1 MVANHL
7 ESEFSESF
15 KTISKKFFF
24 SMMDFLIFFS
34 PKMVPF
40 HDFFV
45 KINENKGKTLVFDSF
60 PLFFI
65 DFGGFLGKS

>member
-1 MVANHL
+1 
-7 ESEFSESF
+7 
-15 KTISKKFFF
+15 
-24 SMMDFLIFFS
+24 MDFFS

-45 KINENKGKTLVFDSF
+45 KIDENKGKTLVFDSF

-65 DFGGFLGKS
+65 GFGRFLGKSWNATIFGSKKYILSIIEKNFSF